1 MKKIISILLATVM
14 IFASMASVSAAST
27 FVDVEDKFPWAVSA
41 IEELVKKKI
50 ISVGENR
57 MYFPADQVTNEQ
69 VIAFLGR
76 SLGVNEE
83 ENKATVDYAVSTY
96 ESFLN
101 GLATFST
108 KESAYLMY
116 KGIFTQ
122 SEIKTLLQNKS
133 TGVLRHEMAI
143 YITKLMGGE
152 EEVKNQVISTLD
164 YKDLSKIPNASLGYV
179 EFVKN
184 HNIMKGDDL
193 GNFNPQGIVNRAMM
207 AVMLREIYS
216 QLDRTYT
223 KGQIV
228 EVNSTT
234 NEIIT
239 RDSDGFRLTNTLN
252 SDTSILVDGKAATV
266 VDLKMGQTITFT
278 KSKGKIIEVDAF
290 TSTADSEVEGYFAGT
305 TTISTGMGIKVYMD
319 GQSSIKATTYPLATN
334 VLVSYNGSSASIS
347 NIKSDDSVLLQIEG
361 GKVVRIAANPKTKTI
376 LDATILDIS
385 ASNSTITLQRKGANT
400 GEEFEVLSSVSVYK
414 NGKSANLSSI
424 FKGDQVDITLTY
436 DKISQIEAVSKSQ
449 KVTGVIREVTI
460 GKNPVIKVEVN
471 GELSTYEMSSD
482 VIITFNG
489 EPADAYTAFRVGYT
503 VEMTLDGQVA
513 IQVKVMEKSTMYSI
527 IGTVQDVKA
536 NFKFLKVL
544 NSDTNT
550 VEEIF
555 VTDVPAI
562 YDMANGGKLT
572 LSDIKAGMRVVVTG
586 NLDMGTYK
594 AYTIGVIY

>member
-1 MKKIISILLATVM
+1 MKKLISVLLAAVLV
-14 IFASMASVSAAST
+14 FASMASVSAAST

-41 IEELVKKKI
+41 IEELVAKKI

-83 ENKATVDYAVSTY
+83 ENKAAVDFAVSTY

-108 KESAYLMY
+108 KESAYLIY

-122 SEIKTLLQNKS
+122 NEIKTLLQSKS
-133 TGVLRHEMAI
+133 VGVLRHEMAI

-164 YKDLSKIPNASLGYV
+164 YKDKSKIPNASLGYV

-193 GNFNPQGIVNRAMM
+193 GNFNPQGVVNRAMM

-223 KGQIV
+223 SGQVV
-228 EVNSTT
+228 EVKPST

-239 RDSDGFRLTNTLN
+239 RDADGFRLTNTLN

-266 VDLKMGQTITFT
+266 VDLKMGQSITFT
-278 KSKGKIIEVDAF
+278 KSNGKIIEVDAF

-305 TTISTGMGIKVYMD
+305 AATSTGTGIRVYKE
-319 GQSSIKATTYPLATN
+319 GESSIKAVTYPLASN
-334 VLVSYNGSSASIS
+334 VLVSYNGANASIS
-347 NIKSDDSVLLQIEG
+347 SIKTDDSVLLQIEG
-361 GKVVRIAANPKTKTI
+361 GKVVRITANPKTRTI
-376 LDATILDIS
+376 SNATIVAIS
-385 ASNSTITLQRKGANT
+385 AANSTITLQRKGASS
-400 GEEFEVLSSVSVYK
+400 GEEYEVASNVIVYK
-414 NGKSANLSSI
+414 NGKSADLSSV
-424 FKGDQVDITLTY
+424 FKGDKVDVILTY
-436 DKISQIEAVSKSQ
+436 DKITRVDAVSESQ
-449 KVTGVIREVTI
+449 KVTGIIREVTI
-460 GKNPVIKVEVN
+460 GKTPVIKVDVN
-471 GELSTYEMSSD
+471 GELNTYEMSSD
-482 VIITFNG
+482 VVITFNG
-489 EPADAYTAFRVGYT
+489 EPSDAYTAFRVGYT
-503 VEMTLDGQVA
+503 VEMTLEGQVA
-513 IQVKVMEKSTMYSI
+513 TQVRVMEKSTMYSI

-544 NSDTNT
+544 KSDTNT

-555 VTDVPAI
+555 VSDLPAI
-562 YDMANGGKLT
+562 YDMADGSKLT
-572 LSDIKAGMRVVVTG
+572 LADIKVGMRVIVTG

-594 AYTIGVIY
+594 AYSIGVIY

>member
-223 KGQIV
+223 NGQIV

-305 TTISTGMGIKVYMD
+305 TTTSTGMGIKVYMD
-319 GQSSIKATTYPLATN
+319 GQSSLKATTYPLATN